1 MAPSRFRDR
10 FLTRPVARALT
21 SPLGIVLA
29 GAGTAVGI
37 AVGLPIVAAVGIGA
51 AAWAVRVAVAIPK
64 GFDADGIDPFDLADP
79 WRTFVWQ
86 AKRSRRQFTDAV
98 RTAKDGPLRERLAE
112 IGDRITTGVEE
123 CWRVARSG
131 QALTD
136 ARARI
141 DVAGIT
147 RQLSELTYGGGGA
160 GGAGAQTTP
169 DPASALGQTIEA
181 LQSQLATAK
190 RLDEVIAD
198 TRDRLRLLDARLGEA
213 VTRAIELSA
222 RVHETDDLTGLSAD
236 VESVVGEMEA
246 LRVALTE
253 TDQLSDRKGPGA
265 VSGSGGTPGTGSVI
279 GVPGRSS
286 TAGSPGPPAAAP
298 TPSALPPAAAPD
310 PLLPPAGVP
319 PTATPVPSPADRP
332 AAAPGQPATWPPPAP
347 PPPSS
352 PPGSPTP
359 PRPDRGEPGPA

>member
-1 MAPSRFRDR
+1 MAPSKFRDR
-10 FLTRPVARALT
+10 FYTRPVARAMT

-29 GAGTAVGI
+29 GAGAAVGI

-51 AAWAVRVAVAIPK
+51 AAWAARVAVAIPK

-98 RTAKDGPLRERLAE
+98 RTAKEGPLRERLGE

-147 RQLSELTYGGGGA
+147 KQLSELTYGAGGA
-160 GGAGAQTTP
+160 GGPVSQGTP

-253 TDQLSDRKGPGA
+253 TDQLS
-265 VSGSGGTPGTGSVI
+265 
-279 GVPGRSS
+279 GRE
-286 TAGSPGPPAAAP
+286 GPAAATRP
-298 TPSALPPAAAPD
+298 SGAASTPSPGSSSNAPGAAPVAVPPGAPTAPAPGVLPPAAAPD

-319 PTATPVPSPADRP
+319 PTASPVPAPADRP
-332 AAAPGQPATWPPPAP
+332 PNIPGQPATWPPQTSPPAP
-347 PPPSS
+347 PPR
-352 PPGSPTP
+352 PG
-359 PRPDRGEPGPA
+359 DGEPGSV

>member
-10 FLTRPVARALT
+10 FYTRPVARALT

-29 GAGTAVGI
+29 GAGAAIGI
-37 AVGLPIVAAVGIGA
+37 AIGLPIVAAVGIGA
-51 AAWAVRVAVAIPK
+51 AAWAARVAAAIPK

-98 RTAKDGPLRERLAE
+98 RTAKEGPLRERLGE

-131 QALTD
+131 QALTE

-141 DVAGIT
+141 DVAAIT
-147 RQLSELTYGGGGA
+147 KQLSELTYGAGGA
-160 GGAGAQTTP
+160 GGQATP

-198 TRDRLRLLDARLGEA
+198 THDRLRLLDARLGEA
-213 VTRAIELSA
+213 VTRAIELAA
-222 RVHETDDLTGLSAD
+222 RVHEADDLTGLSAD

-253 TDQLSDRKGPGA
+253 TDELSGHEEAGA
-265 VSGSGGTPGTGSVI
+265 VSGVSGTPGTAPATGTPGTG
-279 GVPGRSS
+279 PA
-286 TAGSPGPPAAAP
+286 AGSSGTPAAAP
-298 TPSALPPAAAPD
+298 TPGVLPPAAAPD

-319 PTATPVPSPADRP
+319 PAATPVPADRP
-332 AAAPGQPATWPPPAP
+332 PATPGPPATWPPQ
-347 PPPSS
+347 SS
-352 PPGSPTP
+352 PPGSPPSP
-359 PRPDRGEPGPA
+359 PPPDRGEPGPA